1 MIDFEEELKKFYPSL
16 EIEDLEEA
24 LSGAELTDAV
34 DLYVKLG
41 KDNAQ
46 TPASQVQPVRDMRPG
61 RHY

>member
-46 TPASQVQPVRDMRPG
+46 TPVQQVQPVRDMRPG